1 MGIFDGIARAL
12 GSLSRLSD
20 QELADEYEALRVRYV
35 AGEVRL
41 LPEMDRYNR
50 EITRRMNEAY
60 ASEHPEPQAR
70 VHREHGRYLPN
81 DD

>member
-12 GSLSRLSD
+12 GSLSRISE
-20 QELADEYEALRVRYV
+20 QELEEEYEELRLRYV
-35 AGEVRL
+35 AGEARV

-50 EITRRMNEAY
+50 EISRRMNEAY
-60 ASEHPEPQAR
+60 DREHPEPQAR
-70 VHREHGRYLPN
+70 VHREHGWYLSN